1 MTEIPFKDTTHP
13 VTVYLEDTDQLGM
26 VYHAN
31 YLKFFERGRTEW
43 LKQNGMQLSALQEHN
58 ILLVVSHLA
67 IDYIKPASLD
77 DELEVVTTLA
87 KARHAVVHFNQYIKR
102 KSDDA
107 HLSRVLVKVVCID
120 KDKHLYPISKLFE
133 LTETEPS
140 HE

>member
-1 MTEIPFKDTTHP
+1 MNDFSFKDTTYP

-43 LKQNGMQLSALQEHN
+43 LKQNGMQLSTLQELN

-67 IDYIKPASLD
+67 IDYIKPAALD
-77 DELEVVTTLA
+77 DVLEIKTTLS
-87 KARHAVVHFNQYIKR
+87 KARHAVVHFNQTIKR

-107 HLSRVLVKVVCID
+107 QISRVLVKVVCID
-120 KDKHLYPISKLFE
+120 KNKHLFPISKLFE
-133 LTETEPS
+133 LTEMEPT